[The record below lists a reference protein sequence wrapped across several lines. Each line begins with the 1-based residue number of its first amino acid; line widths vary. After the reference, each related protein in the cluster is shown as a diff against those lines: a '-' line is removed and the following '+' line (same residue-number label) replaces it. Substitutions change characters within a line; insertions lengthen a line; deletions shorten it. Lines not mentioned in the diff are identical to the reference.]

1 MVTPVAPNDRPPPG
15 AGLRIHRSLAAQ
27 ITALVALVLVAFG
40 VSSLLLVDQLRNQQS
55 SFDLLTGV
63 YVPFNARL
71 RAAHL
76 QGIRIGI
83 IHTLS
88 SEQRDAVQKMSV
100 GVEAQFV
107 DAMANRLRMVL
118 QARRV
123 IDEAFAHPERLGG
136 AAALEDLQKVREG
149 VQQLEAALLTNE
161 GKSPAEVL
169 QDVRTQA
176 EITMLFNS
184 LDDQTARAINLLSD
198 KVRAAER
205 RTENLA
211 IILTL
216 AALAVAVMTIAGV
229 ILTLRP
235 LRKLTSNVR
244 QLGRGDWEQ
253 RIHLSPRS
261 ADEVRQLAHEFNLMA
276 EALQERE
283 RRLIRGERMAA
294 VGKLA
299 AQVTHEIRN
308 PLSSV
313 ALNVELLE
321 DEMASASP
329 EARQLLSQITNELDR
344 LTSITEEYL
353 GFARRQQPE
362 LDPVDLTAEV
372 HNLLDFTEEEHLQ
385 SRIRVVRE
393 FPEEPLWVL
402 GDANQ
407 LRQALLNLLR
417 NAREA
422 LNPDPDDAAAATPDP
437 MITVRMGRVA
447 EKISIEVADNGPGL
461 AGPDGDHDDIFEAF
475 FTRKTHGTGLGLSI
489 VQQIVGDHD
498 GTVRVAATGPS
509 GTTFE
514 ISLPACDPPSL
525 SVSSPGSLPSA

>member
-1 MVTPVAPNDRPPPG
+1 MVPSVAQHHRP
-15 AGLRIHRSLAAQ
+15 AANSGLRIHRSLAAQ
-27 ITALVALVLVAFG
+27 ITALVALVLVALG
-40 VSSLLLVDQLRNQQS
+40 LSSLLILDQLRKQQS

-71 RAAHL
+71 RAAHQ
-76 QGIRIGI
+76 QGIRIGLI
-83 IHTLS
+83 ISLN
-88 SEQRDAVQKMSV
+88 SEQRDAVQKMTP
-100 GVEAQFV
+100 GIEAQFA

-118 QARRV
+118 SARRV
-123 IDEAFAHPERLGG
+123 IDEAFANPGRLGG
-136 AAALEDLQKVREG
+136 EAALEDLAKVREG
-149 VQQLEAALLTNE
+149 VQQLESALLSSE
-161 GKSPAEVL
+161 GKSPASVL
-169 QDVRTQA
+169 QDVRTEA
-176 EITMLFNS
+176 EVVALFSS
-184 LDDQTARAINLLSD
+184 LDDQTTRAINLLAD
-198 KVRAAER
+198 KVRADER

-211 IILTL
+211 IMLTL
-216 AALAVAVMTIAGV
+216 GALAVALVTIAGV

-244 QLGRGDWEQ
+244 QLARGDWEQ
-253 RIHLSPRS
+253 RIELGQRS
-261 ADEVRQLAHEFNLMA
+261 ADEVQQLAREFNLMA

-321 DEMASASP
+321 DEMPKASP
-329 EARQLLSQITNELDR
+329 EARQLLSQITAELDR

-362 LDPVDLTAEV
+362 LDAIDLAAEL

-393 FPEEPLWVL
+393 FADEPLWVL

-422 LNPDPDDAAAATPDP
+422 LNPNPDDAQPATQNPV
-437 MITVRMGRVA
+437 ITVRIGRAQDTIV
-447 EKISIEVADNGPGL
+447 IEVADNGPGL
-461 AGPDGDHDDIFEAF
+461 SMADGEQDNIFEAF
-475 FTRKTHGTGLGLSI
+475 FSRKTHGTGLGLSI
-489 VQQIVGDHD
+489 VQQIVVDHD
-498 GTVRVAATGPS
+498 GAVRVAQTGPQ
-509 GTTFE
+509 GTVFE

-525 SVSSPGSLPSA
+525 SVSSPGSIESA